1 MGDISKYINE
11 EKKELMETKLT
22 PQKICQLVEL
32 IESGEI
38 SNKIAK
44 TLLPFLAKTDSSPKE
59 LVKEKGL
66 TQLSDTKM
74 ITDWCQQVVDANPAE
89 VQKYKS
95 GKDKVFIFFV
105 KAEVQPSILEDNFF
119 VSSFNS
125 LYFIILIVREIYS
138 SLVED

>member
-44 TLLPFLAKTDSSPKE
+44 TLLPFLAKMIVLLKNLSRK
-59 LVKEKGL
+59 KG
-66 TQLSDTKM
+66 
-74 ITDWCQQVVDANPAE
+74 
-89 VQKYKS
+89 
-95 GKDKVFIFFV
+95 
-105 KAEVQPSILEDNFF
+105 
-119 VSSFNS
+119 
-125 LYFIILIVREIYS
+125 
-138 SLVED
+138 

>member
-44 TLLPFLAKTDSSPKE
+44 TLLPFLAKTDSSPQE

-95 GKDKVFIFFV
+95 GKIKFLVF
-105 KAEVQPSILEDNFF
+105 L
-119 VSSFNS
+119 
-125 LYFIILIVREIYS
+125 
-138 SLVED
+138 

>member
-44 TLLPFLAKTDSSPKE
+44 TLLPFLAKTDSFPQE

-95 GKDKVFIFFV
+95 GKDKVFGKKGNNVFAILLLISPLSINSTNWQIF
-105 KAEVQPSILEDNFF
+105 
-119 VSSFNS
+119 
-125 LYFIILIVREIYS
+125 
-138 SLVED
+138 